1 MVRTKPVILTMI
13 SVAIGLILAVP
24 LWWYSPGPEWLAR
37 TTAKDYAERYA
48 PEYSAH
54 MMIGEGKVSH
64 RFVGPIYVCY
74 PSWTVA
80 MFREEDAEQQ
90 GPALRLE
97 LNDGVFPVWVEEA
110 GWWATE
116 EMDWPDYELPVRG

>member
-13 SVAIGLILAVP
+13 SVTIGLILAVP

-48 PEYSAH
+48 PEYSHH
-54 MMIGEGKVSH
+54 MVVLEGETGC
-64 RFVGPIYVCY
+64 RLVGPIDISC
-74 PSWTVA
+74 PSWTIA

-97 LNDGVFPVWVEEA
+97 LNKGVFPVWVEDA
-110 GWWATE
+110 GWWAPV